1 MRVLSSAPGEA
12 ANCEEERG
20 RGPAAWSSAQRQG
33 PGLDIVSV
41 LYMHQVAEKTDLSLP
56 RVEAW
61 DSFVTHK
68 LCESKLMANCNLAV
82 DNAENYN

>member
-1 MRVLSSAPGEA
+1 MAA

-20 RGPAAWSSAQRQG
+20 RGPAAWSSAQREG

-41 LYMHQVAEKTDLSLP
+41 LHMHQVANITDLSMP
-56 RVEAW
+56 RVAW

-82 DNAENYN
+82 DNAENYK

>member
-1 MRVLSSAPGEA
+1 MAA

-20 RGPAAWSSAQRQG
+20 RGPAAWREG

-41 LYMHQVAEKTDLSLP
+41 LHMHQVANIAVLSMS

-61 DSFVTHK
+61 DSFVAHK

>member
-1 MRVLSSAPGEA
+1 MAA

-20 RGPAAWSSAQRQG
+20 RGPAAWREG

-41 LYMHQVAEKTDLSLP
+41 LHMHQVAEKTDLSVS

-61 DSFVTHK
+61 DSCVAHK

>member
-1 MRVLSSAPGEA
+1 MAA

-20 RGPAAWSSAQRQG
+20 RGPGAWSSAQRQG

-41 LYMHQVAEKTDLSLP
+41 LHMHQVAEKTDLSLP

-61 DSFVTHK
+61 DSFVAYK
-68 LCESKLMANCNLAV
+68 LCESKLMANCNFAV
-82 DNAENYN
+82 DNSENYN